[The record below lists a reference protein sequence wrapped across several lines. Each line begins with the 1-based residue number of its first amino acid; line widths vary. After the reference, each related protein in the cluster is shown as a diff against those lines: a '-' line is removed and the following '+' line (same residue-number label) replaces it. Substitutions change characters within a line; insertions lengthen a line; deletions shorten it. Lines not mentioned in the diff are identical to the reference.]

1 MLGFVSEVTD
11 NTCEVTSITDPKMQ
25 CGALVTRTRETAIA
39 EGDYNLMTRGALRLS
54 YLREDSKVV
63 VGDTVE
69 TSGRGGVFP
78 KRASSSARW
87 KACSRRKAACRTT
100 RSSSR
105 LSAWTA
111 FPRFPSSPNTRTQRS
126 KPCREKHISIPKL
139 IAYVLFSVIIFALQ
153 TGTFGGMRIF
163 GSAVDL
169 LPALVTAAA
178 LLGGPAEAAVVGLT
192 VGICYDLS
200 FTGVDGLYPLF
211 FSCCSAMPPESSARD
226 CSPAIT
232 FPCSSLR
239 RLSVCCSVCC
249 GIFFSLMHAGAS
261 FLIVLRQLA
270 VGTVLTCLFCFI
282 VYLPL
287 RRLSGKS
294 RKRSR

>member
-1 MLGFVSEVTD
+1 
-11 NTCEVTSITDPKMQ
+11 MQ
-25 CGALVTRTRETAIA
+25 RE
-39 EGDYNLMTRGALRLS
+39 
-54 YLREDSKVV
+54 
-63 VGDTVE
+63 
-69 TSGRGGVFP
+69 
-78 KRASSSARW
+78 
-87 KACSRRKAACRTT
+87 
-100 RSSSR
+100 
-105 LSAWTA
+105 
-111 FPRFPSSPNTRTQRS
+111 
-126 KPCREKHISIPKL
+126 HISIPKL

-178 LLGGPAEAAVVGLT
+178 LLGGPADVAVVGLT

-211 FSCCSAMPPESSARD
+211 FLLFGYAAGKLCQRLLTRNYISMLILTAFECVLLGL
-226 CSPAIT
+226 
-232 FPCSSLR
+232 LR
-239 RLSVCCSVCC
+239 YL
-249 GIFFSLMHAGAS
+249 FSLMHAGAS

>member
-1 MLGFVSEVTD
+1 
-11 NTCEVTSITDPKMQ
+11 MQ
-25 CGALVTRTRETAIA
+25 RE
-39 EGDYNLMTRGALRLS
+39 
-54 YLREDSKVV
+54 
-63 VGDTVE
+63 
-69 TSGRGGVFP
+69 
-78 KRASSSARW
+78 
-87 KACSRRKAACRTT
+87 
-100 RSSSR
+100 
-105 LSAWTA
+105 
-111 FPRFPSSPNTRTQRS
+111 
-126 KPCREKHISIPKL
+126 HISIPKL

-178 LLGGPAEAAVVGLT
+178 AFECVLLGL
-192 VGICYDLS
+192 
-200 FTGVDGLYPLF
+200 
-211 FSCCSAMPPESSARD
+211 
-226 CSPAIT
+226 
-232 FPCSSLR
+232 LR
-239 RLSVCCSVCC
+239 YL
-249 GIFFSLMHAGAS
+249 FSLMHAGAS

>member
-1 MLGFVSEVTD
+1 
-11 NTCEVTSITDPKMQ
+11 MQ
-25 CGALVTRTRETAIA
+25 RE
-39 EGDYNLMTRGALRLS
+39 
-54 YLREDSKVV
+54 
-63 VGDTVE
+63 
-69 TSGRGGVFP
+69 
-78 KRASSSARW
+78 
-87 KACSRRKAACRTT
+87 
-100 RSSSR
+100 
-105 LSAWTA
+105 
-111 FPRFPSSPNTRTQRS
+111 
-126 KPCREKHISIPKL
+126 HISIPKL

-178 LLGGPAEAAVVGLT
+178 

-211 FSCCSAMPPESSARD
+211 FLLFGYAAGKLCQRLLTRNYISMLILTAFECVLLGL
-226 CSPAIT
+226 
-232 FPCSSLR
+232 LR
-239 RLSVCCSVCC
+239 YL
-249 GIFFSLMHAGAS
+249 FSLMHAGAS

>member
-1 MLGFVSEVTD
+1 MIKIDYRDARPIYEQVVDGIEGL
-11 NTCEVTSITDPKMQ
+11 
-25 CGALVTRTRETAIA
+25 AL
-39 EGDYNLMTRGALRLS
+39 RGALPADTQLPSVRQLAMELS
-54 YLREDSKVV
+54 IN
-63 VGDTVE
+63 
-69 TSGRGGVFP
+69 
-78 KRASSSARW
+78 
-87 KACSRRKAACRTT
+87 
-100 RSSSR
+100 
-105 LSAWTA
+105 
-111 FPRFPSSPNTRTQRS
+111 PNTIQR
-126 KPCREKHISIPKL
+126 
-139 IAYVLFSVIIFALQ
+139 AYGELERRGVI
-153 TGTFGGMRIF
+153 
-163 GSAVDL
+163 DL

-211 FSCCSAMPPESSARD
+211 FLLFGYAAGKLCQRLLTRNYISMLILTAFECVLLGL
-226 CSPAIT
+226 
-232 FPCSSLR
+232 LR
-239 RLSVCCSVCC
+239 YL
-249 GIFFSLMHAGAS
+249 FSLMHAGAS

>member
-1 MLGFVSEVTD
+1 
-11 NTCEVTSITDPKMQ
+11 MQ
-25 CGALVTRTRETAIA
+25 RE
-39 EGDYNLMTRGALRLS
+39 
-54 YLREDSKVV
+54 
-63 VGDTVE
+63 
-69 TSGRGGVFP
+69 
-78 KRASSSARW
+78 
-87 KACSRRKAACRTT
+87 
-100 RSSSR
+100 
-105 LSAWTA
+105 
-111 FPRFPSSPNTRTQRS
+111 
-126 KPCREKHISIPKL
+126 HISIPKL

-178 LLGGPAEAAVVGLT
+178 LLSGPAEAAVVGLT

-211 FSCCSAMPPESSARD
+211 FLLFGYAAGKALPRD

-249 GIFFSLMHAGAS
+249 GIS
-261 FLIVLRQLA
+261 
-270 VGTVLTCLFCFI
+270 
-282 VYLPL
+282 
-287 RRLSGKS
+287 S
-294 RKRSR
+294 R

>member
-1 MLGFVSEVTD
+1 
-11 NTCEVTSITDPKMQ
+11 MQ
-25 CGALVTRTRETAIA
+25 RE
-39 EGDYNLMTRGALRLS
+39 
-54 YLREDSKVV
+54 
-63 VGDTVE
+63 
-69 TSGRGGVFP
+69 
-78 KRASSSARW
+78 
-87 KACSRRKAACRTT
+87 
-100 RSSSR
+100 
-105 LSAWTA
+105 
-111 FPRFPSSPNTRTQRS
+111 
-126 KPCREKHISIPKL
+126 HISIPKL

-163 GSAVDL
+163 DSAVDL

-178 LLGGPAEAAVVGLT
+178 LLGGPAEAAVTGVT

-211 FSCCSAMPPESSARD
+211 FLLFGYAAGKLCQRLLTRNYISMLILTAFECVLLGL
-226 CSPAIT
+226 
-232 FPCSSLR
+232 LR
-239 RLSVCCSVCC
+239 YL
-249 GIFFSLMHAGAS
+249 FSLMHAGAS

-270 VGTVLTCLFCFI
+270 VGTVLTCLFCFV

>member
-1 MLGFVSEVTD
+1 
-11 NTCEVTSITDPKMQ
+11 MQ
-25 CGALVTRTRETAIA
+25 RE
-39 EGDYNLMTRGALRLS
+39 
-54 YLREDSKVV
+54 
-63 VGDTVE
+63 
-69 TSGRGGVFP
+69 
-78 KRASSSARW
+78 
-87 KACSRRKAACRTT
+87 
-100 RSSSR
+100 
-105 LSAWTA
+105 
-111 FPRFPSSPNTRTQRS
+111 
-126 KPCREKHISIPKL
+126 HISIPKL

-163 GSAVDL
+163 
-169 LPALVTAAA
+169 ALVTAAA

-211 FSCCSAMPPESSARD
+211 FLLFGYAAGKLCQRLLTRNYISMLILTAFECVLLGL
-226 CSPAIT
+226 
-232 FPCSSLR
+232 LR
-239 RLSVCCSVCC
+239 YL
-249 GIFFSLMHAGAS
+249 FSLMHAGAS

>member
-1 MLGFVSEVTD
+1 
-11 NTCEVTSITDPKMQ
+11 MQ
-25 CGALVTRTRETAIA
+25 RE
-39 EGDYNLMTRGALRLS
+39 
-54 YLREDSKVV
+54 
-63 VGDTVE
+63 
-69 TSGRGGVFP
+69 
-78 KRASSSARW
+78 
-87 KACSRRKAACRTT
+87 
-100 RSSSR
+100 
-105 LSAWTA
+105 
-111 FPRFPSSPNTRTQRS
+111 
-126 KPCREKHISIPKL
+126 HISIPKL

-178 LLGGPAEAAVVGLT
+178 LLSGPAEAAVVGLT

-211 FSCCSAMPPESSARD
+211 FLLFGSARD

-249 GIFFSLMHAGAS
+249 GIS
-261 FLIVLRQLA
+261 
-270 VGTVLTCLFCFI
+270 
-282 VYLPL
+282 
-287 RRLSGKS
+287 S
-294 RKRSR
+294 R

>member
-1 MLGFVSEVTD
+1 
-11 NTCEVTSITDPKMQ
+11 MQ
-25 CGALVTRTRETAIA
+25 RE
-39 EGDYNLMTRGALRLS
+39 
-54 YLREDSKVV
+54 
-63 VGDTVE
+63 
-69 TSGRGGVFP
+69 
-78 KRASSSARW
+78 
-87 KACSRRKAACRTT
+87 
-100 RSSSR
+100 
-105 LSAWTA
+105 
-111 FPRFPSSPNTRTQRS
+111 
-126 KPCREKHISIPKL
+126 HISIPKL

-153 TGTFGGMRIF
+153 TGTVGGMRIF

-169 LPALVTAAA
+169 LPALVAAA

-211 FSCCSAMPPESSARD
+211 FLLFGYAAGKLCQRLLTRNYISMLILTAFECVLLGL
-226 CSPAIT
+226 
-232 FPCSSLR
+232 LR
-239 RLSVCCSVCC
+239 YL
-249 GIFFSLMHAGAS
+249 FSLMHAGAS

>member
-1 MLGFVSEVTD
+1 
-11 NTCEVTSITDPKMQ
+11 MQ
-25 CGALVTRTRETAIA
+25 RE
-39 EGDYNLMTRGALRLS
+39 
-54 YLREDSKVV
+54 
-63 VGDTVE
+63 
-69 TSGRGGVFP
+69 
-78 KRASSSARW
+78 
-87 KACSRRKAACRTT
+87 
-100 RSSSR
+100 
-105 LSAWTA
+105 
-111 FPRFPSSPNTRTQRS
+111 
-126 KPCREKHISIPKL
+126 HISIPKL

-178 LLGGPAEAAVVGLT
+178 LLGGPAEAAVVG
-192 VGICYDLS
+192 
-200 FTGVDGLYPLF
+200 VDGLYPLF
-211 FSCCSAMPPESSARD
+211 FLLFGYAAGKLCQRLLTRNYISMLILTAFECVLLGL
-226 CSPAIT
+226 
-232 FPCSSLR
+232 LR
-239 RLSVCCSVCC
+239 YL
-249 GIFFSLMHAGAS
+249 FSLMHAGAS